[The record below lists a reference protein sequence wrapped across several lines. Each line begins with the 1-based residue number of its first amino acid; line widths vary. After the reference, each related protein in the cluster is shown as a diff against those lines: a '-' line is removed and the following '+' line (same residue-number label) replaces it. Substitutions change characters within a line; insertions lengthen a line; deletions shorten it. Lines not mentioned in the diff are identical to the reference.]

1 MMTHTLEEREGGT
14 GMTIGDAVL
23 LPLIVGLVELLKYVG
38 IPKRV
43 LPIASLIF
51 GVLGGVI
58 YIQPDDWRQGILV
71 GVMMG
76 LSACGMYSG
85 GKAIMEQKDNDDG
98 GAS

>member
-1 MMTHTLEEREGGT
+1 
-14 GMTIGDAVL
+14 MTIGDAVL
-23 LPLIVGLVELLKYVG
+23 LPLIIGLVELLKYVG

-51 GVLGGVI
+51 GALGGMV
-58 YIQPDDWRQGILV
+58 YIRPDQWQEGILV
-71 GVMMG
+71 GVMLG

-85 GKAIMEQKDNDDG
+85 GKAIIEQKNNDDG